1 MSSSSFSFW
10 GVELRPGEPYVH
22 RHPPSLGRL
31 CITKAVLVNN
41 NNNNKTAERAMVQC
55 VIGNGAP
62 VIICSLNPGFVEM
75 CHLDLEYEENH
86 EVHFSVLGAAS
97 VHLSGYYL
105 RGCNCLIRYPE
116 VAPESHGEDVG
127 AEHESDRETSE
138 SHGDGGDVGAE
149 HESDDRETSESH
161 GDGGDAGE
169 EYDSDWEYHH
179 VSEDVSED
187 SLESDLLDDG
197 DVEIP
202 DNNHLLSESM
212 DDGHMYSTPDR
223 RQEKHQ
229 VDSLDVNIDSSPYKP
244 AVSQMF
250 NSGSEDKDSVAQN
263 EEKSMNMHVSL
274 PKNSNV
280 KVSDE
285 NVTSNDETKK
295 EINGARKRKNDAINQ
310 DLASPMKVTE
320 VNGSS
325 IREPEPEK
333 KSLLEPEYENNSNN
347 TRTLEAGLIIE
358 DLPAGNKEM
367 QRFS

>member
-116 VAPESHGEDVG
+116 VAPE
-127 AEHESDRETSE
+127 
-138 SHGDGGDVGAE
+138 
-149 HESDDRETSESH
+149 TSESH

-223 RQEKHQ
+223 RQGTQLDELLCPSISALTFLKHQ